1 MSSKEEKLENAIKNV
16 ELFLKDRREP
26 REIFELLQDTIGN
39 DDLLRS
45 MFSDM
50 YNESNSTFQKL
61 HRYFFDSPN
70 KVLLDKARERIEDI
84 ISYYGSK
91 TYDNPKQNFRNT
103 LIVLLLEEYKK
114 KALGDEQPIDTEMM
128 ERLKKII
135 FEIEKDDEK
144 LNMEEIDR
152 INMTVLAKGLKEDV
166 LFEFQSLLEDP
177 EQITDIED
185 DIEASGI
192 SSTSVSRHNSA
203 NYVPDEELDQEQ
215 QFQYVDKDTQEPV
228 SAEQASMRADS
239 LLQLTRQD
247 SSNYR
252 ALPIQFTPQEPLGS
266 IENKEQLYLK
276 ILQILSENTTPL
288 EMRQTLVRRP
298 EDNTEKTENF
308 KKSVNTL
315 IEKLSH
321 YSPEVISN
329 IKQILEKEI
338 RELTN
343 PDNPRQSMVANAGDD
358 VEDEVIIR
366 ISLSLIELI
375 EHMRSKGGKSRKNKT
390 RKNKTRKYKTKK
402 NKTKNKKKIK
412 KYSKKSK
419 RSKKVKTHKK
429 ITKK

>member
-1 MSSKEEKLENAIKNV
+1 MY
-16 ELFLKDRREP
+16 
-26 REIFELLQDTIGN
+26 
-39 DDLLRS
+39 DD
-45 MFSDM
+45 
-50 YNESNSTFQKL
+50 SNSTFQKL

-91 TYDNPKQNFRNT
+91 TFDNPKQNFRNT

-114 KALGDEQPIDTEMM
+114 KALGEEQPIDTEML

-135 FEIEKDDEK
+135 FEIEKDEEK
-144 LNMEEIDR
+144 LNIEEIDR
-152 INMTVLAKGLKEDV
+152 INMIVLAKGLKEDV
-166 LFEFQSLLEDP
+166 LFEFQSLLKDP

-203 NYVPDEELDQEQ
+203 NYVPDKEE
-215 QFQYVDKDTQEPV
+215 FQYVDKDTQQPV
-228 SAEQASMRADS
+228 SAEQASIRADS
-239 LLQLTRQD
+239 FLQLKRQD
-247 SSNYR
+247 SANFS
-252 ALPIQFTPQEPLGS
+252 AVPIQFTPQEPLGS
-266 IENKEQLYLK
+266 IEDKGQLYLK
-276 ILQILSENTTPL
+276 ILQILSENRTPI

-329 IKQILEKEI
+329 IKQILEKEL

-343 PDNPRQSMVANAGDD
+343 PDNPRQSKVLRLN
-358 VEDEVIIR
+358 
-366 ISLSLIELI
+366 LLFLEL
-375 EHMRSKGGKSRKNKT
+375 K
-390 RKNKTRKYKTKK
+390 
-402 NKTKNKKKIK
+402 
-412 KYSKKSK
+412 
-419 RSKKVKTHKK
+419 
-429 ITKK
+429 

>member
-1 MSSKEEKLENAIKNV
+1 MSTEEEKLENAIKNV

-45 MFSDM
+45 TFSDM

-61 HRYFFDSPN
+61 HRYFFTSPN

-390 RKNKTRKYKTKK
+390 RKYKTKN
-402 NKTKNKKKIK
+402 NKTKNKKNIK

-429 ITKK
+429 